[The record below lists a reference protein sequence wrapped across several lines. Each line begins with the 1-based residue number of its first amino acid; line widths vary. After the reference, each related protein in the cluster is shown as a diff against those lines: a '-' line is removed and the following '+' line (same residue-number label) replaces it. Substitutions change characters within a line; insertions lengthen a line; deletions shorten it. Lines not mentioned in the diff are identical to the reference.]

1 LEPANGSSGKLK
13 AQKAVKIIGE
23 NFGLALDPEPEV
35 LQLSSVWKRLAELRK
50 QCGQKIRVLR
60 NGDLITFTSPD
71 TPEKRRG
78 IWRITSVQN
87 AEKGIKIDLFRPDQ
101 LVRSKESW
109 REVPIG
115 NLHKYQVKIIKTK
128 LTGI

>member
-50 QCGQKIRVLR
+50 QSGRKIRVLR
-60 NGDLITFTSPD
+60 NGDLITLTSPD
-71 TPEKRRG
+71 TPETRKG
-78 IWRITSVQN
+78 FWRVMSVKNNTSGL
-87 AEKGIKIDLFRPDQ
+87 ALDLARPDEIKATWINS
-101 LVRSKESW
+101 LVKSHLKN
-109 REVPIG
+109 G
-115 NLHKYQVKIIKTK
+115 LKITNGSFVG
-128 LTGI
+128 T